1 MSAIP
6 SSLRSKMEDSLVFKQ
21 GNNISIL
28 DIVPVSGG
36 CINNT
41 SKILTNEGSYFLK
54 WNIDCDKNMFDL
66 EKKGLEMLAS
76 SQSIQTPK
84 IISIGSEHLLMDFIE
99 TVSFNTS
106 SWEEA
111 GRAIA
116 ELHQISSKSFG
127 LDYNN
132 FIGTLIQDNKRKDM
146 WVDFYINQ
154 RIYPHLLSGNFPLS
168 TISLFEKF
176 FINVEKFFPEEDPS
190 LLHGDFWQGN
200 FLMSTDGI
208 FLIDPAI
215 YFGFREMDI
224 AMTKLF
230 GGFNN
235 RFYEAY
241 NEYFP
246 LADGWE
252 ERVDICNLYP
262 LLVHANLFGGSYH
275 SQLISIVKRFV

>member
-6 SSLRSKMEDSLVFKQ
+6 SSLRSKMEESLVFKK

-66 EKKGLEMLAS
+66 EKKGLEMLGSA
-76 SQSIQTPK
+76 QSIQTPK
-84 IISIGSEHLLMDFIE
+84 IISIGSEYLLMDFIE
-99 TVSFNTS
+99 TVSVNTS

-132 FIGTLIQDNKRKDM
+132 FIGTLIQDNQQKDM

-154 RIYPHLLSGNFPLS
+154 RIYPQLLSGNFPSS
-168 TISLFEKF
+168 TIHLFEKF
-176 FINVEKFFPEEDPS
+176 FINVEKFFPEECPS

-241 NEYFP
+241 HEHFP
-246 LADGWE
+246 LAEGWE

>member
-6 SSLRSKMEDSLVFKQ
+6 SSLRSKIEDSLVFKK

-28 DIVPVSGG
+28 DIVTVSGG

-66 EKKGLEMLAS
+66 EKKGLEMLGRA
-76 SQSIQTPK
+76 QSIQTPK
-84 IISIGSEHLLMDFIE
+84 IISIESEYILMDFIE

-132 FIGTLIQDNKRKDM
+132 FIGTLIQDNQQKDM

-154 RIYPHLLSGNFPLS
+154 RIYPQLLSGNFPLS
-168 TISLFEKF
+168 TIHLFEKL
-176 FINVEKFFPEEDPS
+176 FINVEKFFPEECPS

-200 FLMSTDGI
+200 FLMSTDGV

-241 NEYFP
+241 NEHFP
-246 LADGWE
+246 LAEGWE

-275 SQLISIVKRFV
+275 SQLISIVKRFI

>member
-1 MSAIP
+1 MSVIP
-6 SSLRSKMEDSLVFKQ
+6 SSLRSKIEESLLFKK

-66 EKKGLEMLAS
+66 EKKGLEMLGSA
-76 SQSIQTPK
+76 QSIQTPQ
-84 IISIGSEHLLMDFIE
+84 IISIESEYLLMNFIE
-99 TVSFNTS
+99 TVSVNTS

-132 FIGTLIQDNKRKDM
+132 FIGTLIQDNQQKDM

-154 RIYPHLLSGNFPLS
+154 RIYPQLLSGNFPLS
-168 TISLFEKF
+168 TIHLFEKF
-176 FINVEKFFPEEDPS
+176 FINVEKFFPEECPS

-241 NEYFP
+241 HEYFP
-246 LADGWE
+246 LAEGWE

-275 SQLISIVKRFV
+275 SQLISIVKRFI

>member
-6 SSLRSKMEDSLVFKQ
+6 SSLRSKIEDSLVFKK

-76 SQSIQTPK
+76 AQSIQTPK
-84 IISIGSEHLLMDFIE
+84 IISIESEYLLMDFIE
-99 TVSFNTS
+99 TVSVNTS

-132 FIGTLIQDNKRKDM
+132 FIGTLVQDNKQKDM

-154 RIYPHLLSGNFPLS
+154 RIYPQLLSGNFPLS
-168 TISLFEKF
+168 TINLFEKF
-176 FINVEKFFPEEDPS
+176 FINVENFFPEECPS

-241 NEYFP
+241 HEYFP
-246 LADGWE
+246 LAEGWKD
-252 ERVDICNLYP
+252 RVDICNLYP
-262 LLVHANLFGGSYH
+262 LLLHANLFGGSYH
-275 SQLISIVKRFV
+275 SQLISIVKRFI

>member
-6 SSLRSKMEDSLVFKQ
+6 SSLRSKMEESLVFKK

-66 EKKGLEMLAS
+66 EKKGLDMLGSA
-76 SQSIQTPK
+76 QSIQTPQ
-84 IISIGSEHLLMDFIE
+84 IISIESEYLLMDFIE
-99 TVSFNTS
+99 TVNVNTS

-132 FIGTLIQDNKRKDM
+132 FIGTLIQDNQQKDM

-154 RIYPHLLSGNFPLS
+154 RIYPQLLSGNFPLS
-168 TISLFEKF
+168 TIHLFEKF
-176 FINVEKFFPEEDPS
+176 FINVEKFFPEECPS

-241 NEYFP
+241 HEHFP
-246 LADGWE
+246 LAEGWE